1 MMLRPE
7 HPTEYDYV
15 GGGLD
20 ARSKWSASASS
31 SGGSMR
37 SLVVGHNV
45 PWPPIGGGIIRLATV
60 VEAIARISDVD
71 LFILH
76 ETSRSTVSVPDEVAV
91 ARAIGIQ
98 FPRTSSSFRWRLEW
112 ALRRGIPIEVV
123 MAQADP
129 GPRNALEQWAQP
141 PYDVVWF
148 STPASFEWTGRPR
161 LGPTVVDFMDLE
173 DVKAD
178 VRSQLLIDRA
188 RSERGLASL
197 RTRLAWS
204 QARLNRRDWQSFQL
218 SLASEVERI
227 VVPSELDAVRSG
239 IDNVA
244 IVPNTYPRPGR
255 PAGDPTAEHPPVV
268 LFQGS
273 LGYPPNIDAAQW
285 LAKTIAPKI
294 RGQVPGTELRLV
306 GRPATNVRQLHEPGV
321 VTVVGEVPSMN
332 AELARASVAVVPIRY
347 GGGTRVKILESFAHR
362 VPVVSTT
369 LGAEGIAVRD
379 GVHLLL
385 ADDPDEFAAATV
397 RLLGDADLRTR
408 IADEGEDLY
417 LRRYDGPAADR
428 GVRHLIESLSGS
440 STRS

>member
-1 MMLRPE
+1 L
-7 HPTEYDYV
+7 
-15 GGGLD
+15 
-20 ARSKWSASASS
+20 K
-31 SGGSMR
+31 
-37 SLVVGHNV
+37 
-45 PWPPIGGGIIRLATV
+45 
-60 VEAIARISDVD
+60 
-71 LFILH
+71 
-76 ETSRSTVSVPDEVAV
+76 
-91 ARAIGIQ
+91 
-98 FPRTSSSFRWRLEW
+98 
-112 ALRRGIPIEVV
+112 
-123 MAQADP
+123 
-129 GPRNALEQWAQP
+129 QWAQP

-148 STPASFEWTGRPR
+148 STPANFEWTGRPR

-178 VRSQLLIDRA
+178 VRSQLLVDRA

-197 RTRLAWS
+197 RTHLAWS
-204 QARLNRRDWQSFQL
+204 QARLNRRDWLSFQL

-294 RGQVPGTELRLV
+294 RSQIPGTELRLV

-321 VTVVGEVPSMN
+321 VTVVGEVRSMH
-332 AELARASVAVVPIRY
+332 AELARATVAVVPIRY

-369 LGAEGIAVRD
+369 LGAEGIDVHD

-408 IADEGEDLY
+408 IAEEGEKLY
-417 LRRYDGPAADR
+417 LRRYDGLAADQ
-428 GVRHLIESLSGS
+428 GVRRLFESLSGS